1 MMHKNFIAVLALV
14 WAVAVTAQATV
25 APEQMSLAGVT
36 PGMTI
41 AQLESACGQPQRKT
55 DDNWHYSTFKVEFD
69 DDRPGIVE
77 SVSSRVPPTATAA
90 GVAVGQS
97 ESVLVPAYG
106 APDRKEVDDGETE
119 YEYYT
124 PDASMKL
131 EFDVRG
137 GSIVKISC
145 SLRD

>member
-1 MMHKNFIAVLALV
+1 MQRKIIALLTVA
-14 WAVAVTAQATV
+14 WAVALSVQATV
-25 APEQMSLAGVT
+25 APEQVALAGVT

-41 AQLESACGQPQRKT
+41 AQLEEACGQPQFKSG
-55 DDNWHYSTFKVEFD
+55 DDWNYSAFKVELD
-69 DDRPGIVE
+69 DDRPGVVE

-97 ESVLVPAYG
+97 ESVIVPAYG
-106 APDRKEVDDGETE
+106 APDRKEFDDGETE
-119 YEYYT
+119 YKYYT
-124 PDASMKL
+124 PNGAMEL